1 MFSKPILKQSGKQLL
16 KQNYKKKMSLTIRT
30 RREGL
35 AQWKFKLKVLK
46 EKISLVQKE
55 SLKCKRKIPT
65 TLLTYIG

>member
-1 MFSKPILKQSGKQLL
+1 
-16 KQNYKKKMSLTIRT
+16 MSLTIRT